1 MEHRYLGNSGTPVS
15 VLGLGT
21 MTFGAETDEP
31 GAHAQLD
38 RFVEVGG
45 TFIDTADVYS
55 NGVSE
60 GIIGS
65 WLARSGKRDQVVL
78 ATKARF
84 SMGDSPLETGAGR
97 RHLRHS
103 LQASLARLGVDE
115 VDLYQVH
122 GWDPH
127 TPLDETLETLDGFVA
142 SGMVGHI
149 GWSNV
154 TAWQMQR
161 IVDHCEMNGWA
172 RPVTLQP
179 QYNLLD
185 RGIELEVLPMC
196 LEEEIGILPWSPL
209 GGGWLTGKYS
219 RDSRPSG
226 ETRLGE
232 DPQRGVEAYDA
243 RNTDRTWR
251 ILAAMER
258 IAVERAVPLAQ
269 VALAWVRQRP
279 GVSSVILG
287 ARTLDQLDGNLM
299 SAELTLSAEE
309 MTTLTAISAPGIP
322 PYPYGVVR
330 SACGVAWWDALGTIG
345 TERSLG

>member
-1 MEHRYLGNSGTPVS
+1 MEHRYLGRSGTPVS

-21 MTFGAETDEP
+21 MTFGAETDEAE
-31 GAHAQLD
+31 AHAQLD
-38 RFVEVGG
+38 RFVDAGG

-55 NGVSE
+55 LGASE
-60 GIIGS
+60 EIIGR
-65 WLARSGKRDQVVL
+65 WLARSGRRSDVVL

-84 SMGDSPLETGAGR
+84 SMGEGPLESGAGR
-97 RHLRHS
+97 RHLRRS
-103 LQASLARLGVDE
+103 LEASLNRLDVEDVE
-115 VDLYQVH
+115 LYQIH

-127 TPLDETLETLDGFVA
+127 TPLDETLETLDQFVV
-142 SGMVGHI
+142 GGLVGHV

-161 IVDHCEMNGWA
+161 IVDRCDVNGWV

-185 RGIELEVLPMC
+185 RGIELEVMPMC
-196 LEEEIGILPWSPL
+196 LEEEIGLLPWSPL

-232 DPQRGVEAYDA
+232 DPERGVEAYDI
-243 RNTDRTWR
+243 RNTEHTWR
-251 ILAAMER
+251 VLGVVEQ
-258 IAVERAVPLAQ
+258 IAEGRGVSPAR
-269 VALAWVRQRP
+269 VALAWVRRRP
-279 GVSSVILG
+279 GVASVILG
-287 ARTLDQLDGNLM
+287 ARTIGQLDDNLA
-299 SAELTLSAEE
+299 SADLELSAEE
-309 MTTLTAISAPGIP
+309 MAALTLVSAPGIP

-330 SACGVAWWDALGTIG
+330 TACGVRWWDVLGTVDTG
-345 TERSLG
+345 AG

>member
-1 MEHRYLGNSGTPVS
+1 MDYRYLGSSGTPVS
-15 VLGLGT
+15 ALGLGT

-38 RFVEVGG
+38 RFVEAGG

-55 NGVSE
+55 QGTSE
-60 GIIGS
+60 EIVGR
-65 WLARSGKRDQVVL
+65 WLAGSGRRHSIVL

-84 SMGDSPLETGAGR
+84 PMGGDPLDRGAGR
-97 RHLRHS
+97 RHLRRALH
-103 LQASLARLGVDE
+103 ASLERLGTDD

-122 GWDPH
+122 GWDPN
-127 TPLDETLETLDGFVA
+127 TPLDETLQTLDEFVSQGLVA
-142 SGMVGHI
+142 HV

-154 TAWQMQR
+154 TGWQMQR
-161 IVDHCEMNGWA
+161 IVDRCDMNGWE

-185 RGIELEVLPMC
+185 RGIELEVMPMC

-209 GGGWLTGKYS
+209 GGGWLTGKYT
-219 RDSRPSG
+219 RDTRPTG

-232 DPQRGVEAYDA
+232 DPERGVEAYDT
-243 RNTDRTWR
+243 RNTERTWR
-251 ILAAMER
+251 VLSAMER
-258 IAVERAVPLAQ
+258 IATYRGVSFAQ

-287 ARTLDQLDGNLM
+287 ARTVEQLEDNLA
-299 SAELTLSAEE
+299 SAGVVLSTEE
-309 MTTLTAISAPGIP
+309 MTTLTAISAPGLP

-330 SACGVAWWDALGTIG
+330 SICGLSAWDALGTVELDG
-345 TERSLG
+345 

>member
-15 VLGLGT
+15 ALGLGT

-31 GAHAQLD
+31 GALAQLD
-38 RFVEVGG
+38 RFVEAGG

-55 NGVSE
+55 AGVSE
-60 GIIGS
+60 EIVGR
-65 WLARSGKRDQVVL
+65 WLARSGKRGEVVL

-84 SMGDSPLETGAGR
+84 PMSGEPLDRGAGR
-97 RHLRHS
+97 VHLRRALH
-103 LQASLARLGVDE
+103 ASLRRLHTDDI
-115 VDLYQVH
+115 DLYQVH
-122 GWDPH
+122 GWDPN
-127 TPLDETLETLDGFVA
+127 TPLDETLSTLDEFVGRGVVA
-142 SGMVGHI
+142 HV

-154 TAWQMQR
+154 TGWQMQK
-161 IVDHCEMNGWA
+161 IVDRCDRNGWA

-185 RGIELEVLPMC
+185 RGIELEVVPVC

-219 RDSRPSG
+219 PDTRPTG

-232 DPQRGVEAYDA
+232 DPDRGVEAYDA
-243 RNTDRTWR
+243 RNTERTWS
-251 ILAAMER
+251 ILRLMDR
-258 IAVERAVPLAQ
+258 IAAHRGITMAQ
-269 VALAWVRQRP
+269 VALAWVRLRP

-287 ARTLDQLDGNLM
+287 ARTLRQLDDNLA
-299 SAELTLSAEE
+299 SADVVLSNEE
-309 MTTLTAISAPGIP
+309 MTALTAVSAPGLP

-330 SACGVAWWDALGTIG
+330 SICGVGVWDALGAVELDG
-345 TERSLG
+345 

>member
-15 VLGLGT
+15 ALGLGT
-21 MTFGAETDEP
+21 MTFGAETDEA

-38 RFVEVGG
+38 RFVEAGG

-55 NGVSE
+55 QGVSE
-60 GIIGS
+60 EIIGQ
-65 WLARSGKRDQVVL
+65 WLDRSGRRSEVVL

-84 SMGDSPLETGAGR
+84 PMGDGPLRTGAGR
-97 RHLRHS
+97 RHLRRALRSS
-103 LQASLARLGVDE
+103 LQRLAVDD

-127 TPLDETLETLDGFVA
+127 TPLDETLETLDEFVREGTA
-142 SGMVGHI
+142 GHV

-154 TAWQMQR
+154 TGWQMQR
-161 IVDHCEMNGWA
+161 IVDRCEMHGWA
-172 RPVTLQP
+172 RPVTVQP

-185 RGIELEVLPMC
+185 RGIELEVMPMC

-219 RDSRPSG
+219 RDARPTG
-226 ETRLGE
+226 DTRLGE
-232 DPQRGVEAYDA
+232 NPERGVEAYDL
-243 RNTDRTWR
+243 RNNARTWAV
-251 ILAAMER
+251 LALMER
-258 IAVERAVPLAQ
+258 IAAHRAISLAQ

-287 ARTLDQLDGNLM
+287 ARTVEQLEDNLG
-299 SAELTLSAEE
+299 SAEVALSGEE
-309 MTTLTAISAPGIP
+309 VTALTAVSAPGIP
-322 PYPYGVVR
+322 AYPYGVVR
-330 SACGVAWWDALGTIG
+330 SVCGGTWWDALGTVETG
-345 TERSLG
+345 A